1 MRINSSIRNY
11 FLVMPLILVL
21 GGGVLWGASSWT
33 AHNYRELS
41 HHFIDD
47 DVPLLEELSSYAY
60 RITVAHGQAMMLLEQ
75 RWSQTSDF
83 YRRAVNNM
91 DKVRAVVEQVEGS
104 VRQPERFGAH
114 GEHGEA
120 QKNVDPHRLLP
131 PLRNYLN
138 SMADAIEIRILDP
151 DQALFYMRQ
160 AEADYTAYHLVNSQ
174 LVVELG
180 QEIRAEHHAELARA
194 DSIATTLAVIVAAGT
209 LLFLILVFM
218 FSDQLGRR
226 IEVLRV
232 ALLKLGQGAQEVE
245 IPSHFKELELQRMAD
260 ALRTFQST
268 QQRLHSTLNELSAI
282 KEELEQRVDSR
293 TQALA
298 QEVELHRQSQ
308 ARLLLASQV
317 MRSTSEAVVITDAL
331 NYVVDV
337 NEAYCSIT
345 GYSYEEMI
353 GSNPS
358 LIRSGI
364 HDDAFY
370 QAMWQALAQ
379 QGCWKGEIWDRR
391 KNGEI
396 FPKWLAINAVRN
408 EQGELT
414 HYVGVF
420 SDISELKSKEAELQ
434 ALAHFDPLTRL
445 PNRVLCKELVE
456 QQLNNAQRTHH
467 KVALLFIDLDHFK
480 HVNDSLGHAA
490 GDELLVEVSQRLE
503 RSLNN
508 TSPSATDT
516 GECGH
521 TIARLGGDEFIIAID
536 NLAAV
541 DGLVDLVEQMQQ
553 AIRQPMTIQQKTVHV
568 DSSIGIAI
576 YPDDGQSYG
585 ELSRHADTAMYRAK
599 ESGRNRFVFFTEEMN
614 RQAHQRLEMEI
625 ELRRSLEAG
634 HFEVYYQPKI
644 STVTSTVYGME
655 ALIRWNHPELGLV
668 SPLDFIQIAEDT
680 GLIIPLGDWILQQ
693 ACHYCV
699 GLNRQQGSTIQVAV
713 NISARQFADPELVEK
728 VTNALAESGLAPGQL
743 ELEVTESMVIGDI
756 DDAIKTINQI
766 RALGVKIAV
775 DDFGT
780 GYSSLSYLKRL
791 PIDTLKI
798 DRSFVRPLD
807 DPAALDDRVIV
818 EAIIRMGQQL
828 RMQIVAEGVET
839 STQDLV
845 LCRLGCDL
853 LQGYLYSRPLSAE
866 DFTEYLV
873 QTSQPAVNQTL
884 ETAEHD

>member
-11 FLVMPLILVL
+11 FLVMPLVLVI
-21 GGGVLWGASSWT
+21 GGGLLWGAGSWM
-33 AHNYRELS
+33 AHNYRDLS

-47 DVPLLEELSSYAY
+47 DVPLLEELSSYSFK
-60 RITVAHGQAMMLLEQ
+60 ITTAHGQSMMLLEQ

-83 YRRAVNNM
+83 YSRAV
-91 DKVRAVVEQVEGS
+91 DKLDQVRDVIEQVENS
-104 VRQPERFGAH
+104 ARQVERFG
-114 GEHGEA
+114 EHDEGLKA
-120 QKNVDPHRLLP
+120 ANPHRLLP
-131 PLRNYLN
+131 PLRNYIN

-151 DQALFYMRQ
+151 DQALHFMRQ

-180 QEIRAEHHAELARA
+180 QEIRAEHQAELARA
-194 DSIATTLAVIVAAGT
+194 DSVAMMLAIVAAAGSG
-209 LLFLILVFM
+209 LFLMVAFI
-218 FSDQLGRR
+218 FSGQLGRR
-226 IEVLRV
+226 IEVLRC
-232 ALLKLGQGAQEVE
+232 ALLGLGQGEVDVE
-245 IPSHFKELELQRMAD
+245 IPDHFKELELQRMAD
-260 ALRTFQST
+260 ALRSFRNT
-268 QQRLHSTLNELSAI
+268 QQRLHSTLDELSAM
-282 KEELEQRVDSR
+282 KEELEQRVASR
-293 TQALA
+293 THALA
-298 QEVELHRQSQ
+298 HEVEQHRQAQ

-317 MRSTSEAVVITDAL
+317 MRSTSEAVVITDAH
-331 NYVVDV
+331 NCVVDV
-337 NEAYCSIT
+337 NEAYCMIT
-345 GYSYEEMI
+345 GYSREEMI

-364 HDDAFY
+364 HDEAFY
-370 QAMWQALAQ
+370 QVMWQTLTQ

-391 KNGEI
+391 KNGEV
-396 FPKWLAINAVRN
+396 FPKWLAINAVRDDQ
-408 EQGELT
+408 EQLT

-456 QQLNNAQRTHH
+456 QQLNNAQRTRH

-503 RSLNN
+503 RSLKD
-508 TSPSATDT
+508 TSPAATDT

-536 NLAAV
+536 NLSV
-541 DGLVDLVEQMQQ
+541 VEGLVDLVERMQQ
-553 AIRQPMTIQQKTVHV
+553 VIRQPMMIQQKTVHV

-576 YPDDGQSYG
+576 YPDDGQTFG

-699 GLNRQQGSTIQVAV
+699 GLNRQQDSAIQVAV
-713 NISARQFADPELVEK
+713 NISARQFADPQLVDK
-728 VTNALAESGLAPGQL
+728 VIHALDESGLAPGQL

-756 DDAIKTINQI
+756 DDAIKTINRI

-853 LQGYLYSRPLSAE
+853 LQGYLYSRPLGAE
-866 DFTEYLV
+866 DFTEYLIKAG
-873 QTSQPAVNQTL
+873 QPAESKEL
-884 ETAEHD
+884 ETAVHD

>member
-1 MRINSSIRNY
+1 MKINSSIRNY
-11 FLVMPLILVL
+11 FLVMPLVMVL
-21 GGGVLWGASSWT
+21 GGGLLWVAGSWM
-33 AHNYRELS
+33 ANNYRDLS
-41 HHFIDD
+41 HHFIDED
-47 DVPLLEELSSYAY
+47 MPLLEELSSYAFQV
-60 RITVAHGQAMMLLEQ
+60 TTTHGQTMMLLEQ
-75 RWSQTSDF
+75 RWSQASNF
-83 YRRAVNNM
+83 YARAVDKM
-91 DKVRAVVEQVEGS
+91 DQVREVIEQVEGS
-104 VRQPERFGAH
+104 VRQPERYGGH
-114 GEHGEA
+114 SEDL
-120 QKNVDPHRLLP
+120 KTVDPHRLLV

-138 SMADAIEIRILDP
+138 SMADAIEIRLLDP
-151 DQALFYMRQ
+151 DQALSYMRQ
-160 AEADYTAYHLVNSQ
+160 AEADYTAYHLINSQ

-180 QEIRAEHHAELARA
+180 QEVRAEHQAELARA
-194 DSIATTLAVIVAAGT
+194 DNIAIVLAVVAAGGT
-209 LLFLILVFM
+209 LLFLIVAFM

-226 IEVLRV
+226 IEMLRA
-232 ALLKLGQGAQEVE
+232 ALLQLGQGTVDVD
-245 IPSHFKELELQRMAD
+245 IPDHFKELELQRMAD
-260 ALRTFQST
+260 ALRSFQST
-268 QQRLHSTLNELSAI
+268 QQRLHTTLNELSAI
-282 KEELEQRVDSR
+282 KDELEQRVTSR

-298 QEVELHRQSQ
+298 HEVEQHQQ
-308 ARLLLASQV
+308 AQAQLMLASHV
-317 MRSTSEAVVITDAL
+317 MRSTSEAVVITDAD

-337 NEAYCSIT
+337 NEAYCDIT
-345 GYSYEEMI
+345 GYNREEVL
-353 GSNPS
+353 GENPS
-358 LIRSGI
+358 LVRSSL
-364 HDDAFY
+364 HDEAFY
-370 QAMWQALAQ
+370 QIMWQTLAK

-391 KNGEI
+391 KNGEV
-396 FPKWLAINAVRN
+396 FPKWLAINAVKN
-408 EQGELT
+408 EQGKLT

-456 QQLNNAQRTHH
+456 QQLFNAKRSRH

-490 GDELLVEVSQRLE
+490 GDELLVEVAQRLE
-503 RSLNN
+503 RSLLQ
-508 TSPSATDT
+508 T
-516 GECGH
+516 GTACADASVSGH

-536 NLAAV
+536 NLQAV
-541 DGLVDLVEQMQQ
+541 DGLGDLVERMQQ
-553 AIRQPMTIQQKTVHV
+553 AIREPMLIQQKTVHV

-585 ELSRHADTAMYRAK
+585 KLSRHADTAMYRAK
-599 ESGRNRFVFFTEEMN
+599 EGGRNRFVFFTEEMN

-625 ELRRSLEAG
+625 ELRQSLEAG

-644 STVTSTVYGME
+644 CTASTKVYGME
-655 ALIRWNHPELGLV
+655 ALVRWNHPELGVV

-680 GLIIPLGDWILQQ
+680 GLIIPLGEWILQQ

-699 GLNRQQGSTIQVAV
+699 NLNRQTSTAIQVAV
-713 NISARQFADPELVEK
+713 NISARQFADPQLVDK
-728 VTNALAESGLAPGQL
+728 VIRALAETGLEASQL

-798 DRSFVRPLD
+798 DRSFVNPLD

-828 RMQIVAEGVET
+828 RMKIVAEGVET

-853 LQGYLYSRPLSAE
+853 LQGYLYSRPLSAG
-866 DFTEYLV
+866 DFTEYLAKA
-873 QTSQPAVNQTL
+873 TQPQESKVL
-884 ETAEHD
+884 ELD

>member
-1 MRINSSIRNY
+1 MKINSSIRNY
-11 FLVMPLILVL
+11 FLVIPLLLVL
-21 GGGVLWGASSWT
+21 GGSVLWVAGSWMAS
-33 AHNYRELS
+33 NYRNLS
-41 HHFIDD
+41 HHFIVD
-47 DVPLLEELSSYAY
+47 DVPLMEELSGYAFQM
-60 RITVAHGQAMMLLEQ
+60 TTAHGQIMVLLELQ
-75 RWSQTSDF
+75 WDKTSDF
-83 YRRAVNNM
+83 YDRAV
-91 DKVRAVVEQVEGS
+91 DKVDQVREVIDS
-104 VRQPERFGAH
+104 LDSSSRQSEIF
-114 GEHGEA
+114 GEHDEVLET
-120 QKNVDPHRLLP
+120 VDPQRLLP

-138 SMADAIEIRILDP
+138 SISDAIEIRILDP
-151 DQALFYMRQ
+151 DKALFFIRQ
-160 AEADYTAYHLVNSQ
+160 AEADHTAYHLINSQ
-174 LVVELG
+174 LVMELG
-180 QEIRAEHHAELARA
+180 QEVRAEHLTELARA
-194 DSIATTLAVIVAAGT
+194 DRIATAMTAGITVCT
-209 LLFLILVFM
+209 LLFLITVFK
-218 FSDQLGRR
+218 FSNQLGRR
-226 IEVLRV
+226 IEILRI
-232 ALLKLGQGAQEVE
+232 ALLKLGQGTVDVD
-245 IPSHFKELELQRMAD
+245 IPDHFKELELQRMAD
-260 ALRTFQST
+260 ALRSFQST
-268 QQRLHSTLNELSAI
+268 QQRLHITLSELSAI
-282 KEELEQRVDSR
+282 KDELEQRVVSR

-298 QEVELHRQSQ
+298 HEVEQHQQ
-308 ARLLLASQV
+308 AQAQLMLASQV
-317 MRSTSEAVVITDAL
+317 MRSTSEAVVITDAD

-337 NEAYCSIT
+337 NEAYCDIT
-345 GYSYEEMI
+345 GYNREEVL
-353 GSNPS
+353 GENPS
-358 LIRSGI
+358 LVRSGL
-364 HDDAFY
+364 HDEAFY
-370 QAMWQALAQ
+370 QIMWQTLAK

-391 KNGEI
+391 KNGEV
-396 FPKWLAINAVRN
+396 FPKWLAINAVKN
-408 EQGELT
+408 EQGKLT

-456 QQLNNAQRTHH
+456 QQLFNARRSRH

-490 GDELLVEVSQRLE
+490 GDELLVEVAQRLE
-503 RSLNN
+503 RSLLQ
-508 TSPSATDT
+508 T
-516 GECGH
+516 GTACANASVSGH
-521 TIARLGGDEFIIAID
+521 TIARLGGDEFIVAID
-536 NLAAV
+536 NLKAV
-541 DGLVDLVEQMQQ
+541 DGLGDLVERMQQ
-553 AIRQPMTIQQKTVHV
+553 AIREPMLIQQKTVHV

-585 ELSRHADTAMYRAK
+585 KLSRHADTAMYRAK
-599 ESGRNRFVFFTEEMN
+599 EGGRNRFVFFTEEMN

-644 STVTSTVYGME
+644 STASTEVYGME
-655 ALIRWNHPELGLV
+655 ALVRWNHPELGVV

-680 GLIIPLGDWILQQ
+680 GLIIPLGEWILQQ

-699 GLNRQQGSTIQVAV
+699 NLNRKISTAIQVAV
-713 NISARQFADPELVEK
+713 NISARQFADPQLVDK
-728 VTNALAESGLAPGQL
+728 VTCALAESGLAASQL

-853 LQGYLYSRPLSAE
+853 LQGYLYSRPLSAG
-866 DFTEYLV
+866 DFTEYLAKAT
-873 QTSQPAVNQTL
+873 QPQESQVL
-884 ETAEHD
+884 ELD